1 MTYVT
6 SNNRVCCDSTHCRM
20 TSVCD
25 SVFQGCQVEIA
36 VAQPVETIRN
46 FAEMRER
53 ARAAGP
59 RRLGIVYPED
69 DVSLAAASDALAERI
84 AFPVLIGN
92 EPRIRARA
100 AELGLFELLSQADFV
115 SAPHDAA
122 AQAVSLAREGS
133 IDMLMKGHLRTDEL
147 FHPVLDRQSGLRTG
161 HLMHDVALFEYGSRE
176 QPRLVAI
183 SDCGLTVAPTLD
195 QKRQI
200 ILGVIEVLHRV
211 GITRP
216 RIAIMSAV
224 EIATEAMPSTLDA
237 EALTG
242 MSAAGAFGDAD
253 VYGPLALDNAL
264 FPWAAEAK
272 GIFHPVAGHADALI
286 MPNIEAGNLL
296 AKSILFL
303 ACRDFGHVVVG
314 ASVPILIP
322 SRVESAAE
330 KLNAIALGVVCAG

>member
-1 MTYVT
+1 METT
-6 SNNRVCCDSTHCRM
+6 
-20 TSVCD
+20 
-25 SVFQGCQVEIA
+25 
-36 VAQPVETIRN
+36 VAQPVQTIHS
-46 FAEMRER
+46 FAEMHER
-53 ARAAGP
+53 ARAAGT

-69 DVSLAAASDALAERI
+69 DVSLTAASDALAERI
-84 AFPVLIGN
+84 AIPVLIGN

-100 AELGLFELLSQADFV
+100 ADLGLFELLAQAEFV
-115 SAPHDAA
+115 SAPSDAA
-122 AQAVSLAREGS
+122 AQAVSLAREGT
-133 IDMLMKGHLRTDEL
+133 IDLLMKGHLRTDEL

-161 HLMHDVALFEYGSRE
+161 RLMHDVALFEFEDRDA
-176 QPRLVAI
+176 PRLIAI
-183 SDCGLTVAPTLD
+183 SDGGLTVAPTLD

-200 ILGVIEVLHRV
+200 VLGVIEVLHRV

-237 EALTG
+237 EALTE
-242 MSAAGAFGDAD
+242 MSAGGVFGDAV

-272 GIFHPVAGHADALI
+272 GIYHPVAGHADALI
-286 MPNIEAGNLL
+286 MPSIEAGNLL

-303 ACRDFGHVVVG
+303 AGRQFGHVVVG

-330 KLNAIALGVVCAG
+330 KLNAIALGVLCAG